1 MRIDRFVFAVVFLTS
16 FALAQQ
22 PPSKVA
28 PEGSPS
34 TGQEAVA
41 LTIYNQSFA
50 VARTSLD
57 LDLHPGLN
65 EITTS
70 SVTSMLEPDSVVLRD
85 SATKLPIQVLEQ
97 NYDAAVVNQEWLLQ
111 KYEGKTID
119 FQVATP
125 QGTQTLPGKIIRAGF
140 TRQGTYAPNGQYLT
154 PQQAQPL
161 VEINGRM
168 QFSLP
173 GLPLFPSATDGL
185 LLKPT
190 LRWQINSGSAAH
202 VTAELAYITGGL
214 DWDATYN
221 VIAPQNADV
230 TSAEKVDLLGWV
242 TIHNQAG
249 TDFPRAR
256 IKLMA
261 GDVAKLR
268 QAGYGGPM
276 MKSMDAVMVAG
287 AISSP
292 EVTQKA
298 FDDFHL
304 YDLNRTVAL
313 RDGET
318 KQVQFIDAAAV
329 SMRRSYLYDGLGMQ
343 LQPIYGGNVFNNQG
357 YGVGNENK
365 KVQIIEEI
373 KNSESNHLGMPLPAG
388 RVRLYRRDSDGQVE
402 FVGENQIGH
411 TPAEETIKVPTGSAF
426 DLKGSRRQTEFHVD
440 YNRREMDETFEI
452 KVTNQKQ
459 QEANVSVIEHMYRCD
474 NWNLTAKSVDF
485 KKLDSH
491 TLEFPLQVPAKGEA
505 VLTYTVHYTW

>member
-1 MRIDRFVFAVVFLTS
+1 VRIYRFVFALAFITTL
-16 FALAQQ
+16 APAQQ
-22 PPSKVA
+22 PQPA
-28 PEGSPS
+28 DGSAGKEP
-34 TGQEAVA
+34 VA

-50 VARTSLD
+50 VARTSFELE
-57 LDLHPGLN
+57 LHPGMN
-65 EITTS
+65 EITTTH
-70 SVTSMLEPDSVVLRD
+70 VTSMLEPDSVVLRD
-85 SATKLPIQVLEQ
+85 SSTRLPIQVFEQ
-97 NYDAAVVNQEWLLQ
+97 NYDAGVVSQEWLLQ

-119 FQVATP
+119 FQIGTP
-125 QGTQTLPGKIIRAGF
+125 EGLKTMPGKIIRAGF
-140 TRQGTYAPNGQYLT
+140 TRQPSYAPNGQYIS
-154 PQQAQPL
+154 PQQTQPL
-161 VEINGRM
+161 IEINGHT

-190 LRWQINSGSAAH
+190 LRWQINSSSAARLI
-202 VTAELAYITGGL
+202 AELAYITGGF

-230 TSAEKVDLLGWV
+230 TAAEKVDLLGWV
-242 TIHNQAG
+242 TIHNQSG
-249 TDFPRAR
+249 TDFDQAR

-261 GDVAKLR
+261 GDVAKIR
-268 QAGYGGPM
+268 QAGYGGQM
-276 MKSMDAVMVAG
+276 MKAMDAVSYAG
-287 AISSP
+287 PVSAQ

-318 KQVQFIDAAAV
+318 KQVQFIDATGV

-343 LQPIYGGNVFNNQG
+343 LQPVYGGNVFNNQG
-357 YGVGNENK
+357 YGLGNENK

-388 RVRLYRRDSDGQVE
+388 RVRLYRRDSDGQME
-402 FVGENQIGH
+402 FVGENQIPH
-411 TPAEETIKVPTGSAF
+411 TPTEDTVKVPTGSAF

-440 YNRREMDETFEI
+440 YNRREMEETFEI

-459 QEANVSVIEHMYRCD
+459 QEVNVSVIEHMYRCD
-474 NWNLTAKSVDF
+474 NWDLTAKSTDF

-491 TLEFPLQVPAKGEA
+491 TLEFPLHVPAKGET